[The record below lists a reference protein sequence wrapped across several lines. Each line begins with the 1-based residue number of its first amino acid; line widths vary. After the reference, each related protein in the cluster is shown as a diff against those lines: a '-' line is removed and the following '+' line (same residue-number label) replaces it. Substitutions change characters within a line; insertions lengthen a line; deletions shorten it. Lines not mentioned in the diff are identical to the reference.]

1 MSDPVEA
8 ARSEASR
15 QRLAGRGYEGEA
27 DLRRALR
34 EDGHLGVRAEAAH
47 LLGFDGAADAAGD
60 LERALR
66 EDDSARVRV
75 EAALA
80 LGRLGRRDEALE
92 VLSRELGGAFFA
104 DAPLRA
110 ARALAL
116 LGDASGWSR
125 VVSALGSDQPAERM
139 EAVGALPAFAP
150 LADGGEID
158 PAAALRTAVDDAE
171 PIVAGDARAAL
182 ERLGTAQP

>member
-15 QRLAGRGYEGEA
+15 ERLAGRGYEGEA

-60 LERALR
+60 LEHAVRD
-66 EDDSARVRV
+66 DDSARVRV

-80 LGRLGRRDEALE
+80 LGRLGRPRRGA
-92 VLSRELGGAFFA
+92 GGAA
-104 DAPLRA
+104 AGSWA
-110 ARALAL
+110 ARSSPTPRCAPR
-116 LGDASGWSR
+116 GRSR
-125 VVSALGSDQPAERM
+125 CSATR
-139 EAVGALPAFAP
+139 
-150 LADGGEID
+150 
-158 PAAALRTAVDDAE
+158 R
-171 PIVAGDARAAL
+171 AGRAW
-182 ERLGTAQP
+182 